1 MDAPTNSFS
10 PEQIKMF
17 QHLLSMGPP
26 IMDNDTAQ
34 TQVLSESD
42 DYTTD
47 ESESGSDEPQ
57 VTRRRGRP
65 KKVRTP
71 EELVAREASKARGRG
86 RPTKARTPEELVAIE
101 EAAADKEARRRIR
114 SEKKHI
120 REAEEAIKQQARE
133 VRQAKAEQKALEKA
147 ERDAGIKAKR
157 IATYEKMCFDADAY
171 KAKWDL

>member
-1 MDAPTNSFS
+1 MDSFAKS
-10 PEQIKMF
+10 FTPEQIKMF
-17 QHLLSMGPP
+17 QKLLSMGPP
-26 IMDNDTAQ
+26 IMEKVATQ
-34 TQVLSESD
+34 TQFMSESD

-47 ESESGSDEPQ
+47 ESESGSDESQ
-57 VTRRRGRP
+57 VKRRRGRP

-71 EELVAREASKARGRG
+71 EELATREASKAQGRG
-86 RPTKARTPEELVAIE
+86 RPKKDRSPEELAAIK

-133 VRQAKAEQKALEKA
+133 VRKAKAEQKALEKA

-157 IATYEKMCFDADAY
+157 IATYERMLFDAEAY
-171 KAKWDL
+171 KMRWGL